1 MMIVDEISLQLNLRV
16 KTNYAPLQLDGMI
29 CRSILILMERSILE
43 GQEWN
48 IERSILME
56 RYEKTGH
63 SILYQITHN
72 NIKLH
77 KNQSLKIW
85 TEFRL
90 NFADRW
96 IILWWRRWKPAPS
109 ISINHNHYPVFPLY
123 FLLYCPCLI
132 VMICSWELKLFA
144 NF

>member
-1 MMIVDEISLQLNLRV
+1 M
-16 KTNYAPLQLDGMI
+16 
-29 CRSILILMERSILE
+29 
-43 GQEWN
+43 
-48 IERSILME
+48 ME

-77 KNQSLKIW
+77 KNQKIW

-96 IILWWRRWKPAPS
+96 IILWWRRWKLAPS
-109 ISINHNHYPVFPLY
+109 ISISHNHYPVFPLY
-123 FLLYCPCLI
+123 FPGISLVFPLVFSLVFPLVFSLFDCHDLVPLLMRIEIVGKLLI
-132 VMICSWELKLFA
+132 WITSQSQVLPLFTKIE
-144 NF
+144 NVL